1 MSIEE
6 DIGREATIFLK
17 KVVRGALFEDMSD

>member
-1 MSIEE
+1 MGIEE

-17 KVVRGALFEDMSD
+17 KVVRGVLSEEMSD